1 MNIDWTMQFSDMLKV
16 IGMITGAVYVVA
28 RVEFTTA
35 KLTLAIEHLTRA
47 VDRIDGKVEH
57 GANEV
62 SRIKERLAI
71 LDSKLN

>member
-16 IGMITGAVYVVA
+16 ISMITGAVYVVA